1 MERVLPVYVFKDTVD
16 TGLQQCN
23 AMHEYYLEWF
33 GGVTLPVLDYV
44 PQTKRERERV
54 FIRHNGSLSERDN
67 ARQHWR
73 PNNKT
78 ITKPYTRNMGVG
90 KVQGWDLGKQNEKYG
105 KEDSCHTPHTLTFL

>member
-44 PQTKRERERV
+44 PQTKRERER
-54 FIRHNGSLSERDN
+54 ERE
-67 ARQHWR
+67 R
-73 PNNKT
+73 
-78 ITKPYTRNMGVG
+78 
-90 KVQGWDLGKQNEKYG
+90 
-105 KEDSCHTPHTLTFL
+105 